1 MFFSSLSFTLIIS
14 VLLIS
19 MIMPIN
25 KMMSFDDILTL
36 TTIIY
41 WHNVI
46 TKKCYK
52 HAIQNITTFINQKNS
67 LPAIM
72 H

>member
-1 MFFSSLSFTLIIS
+1 
-14 VLLIS
+14 
-19 MIMPIN
+19 MPIN